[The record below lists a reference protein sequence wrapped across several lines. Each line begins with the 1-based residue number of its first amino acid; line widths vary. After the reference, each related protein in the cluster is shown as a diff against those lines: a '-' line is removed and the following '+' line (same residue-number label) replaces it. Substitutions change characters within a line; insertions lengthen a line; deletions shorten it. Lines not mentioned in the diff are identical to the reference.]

1 MVFFMFFSFLSDLPS
16 LCSGVVFYAHGIF
29 DTASRYDE
37 FMYRTFVARGFAV
50 HAFDFVGHG
59 RSGGERGQWTDCALN
74 VVDLHRFVCDTLALP
89 RFERLPYFV
98 VAKASGV
105 ILANHMID
113 RIMRDN
119 FVRKPSGFCC
129 ISPAGK
135 VKKTYSAAKKAVAR
149 FAAKVAP
156 RMDVASIK
164 VEFMNSIPAERTA
177 YETDPLV
184 YHGNFS
190 SATAAA
196 LLKSIRDTDYSRIRC
211 PVFVLAAELEQVVD
225 ADAGLVLYDTVPAP
239 SKLLKSYDA
248 CWHDLVREPQK
259 EQVFNDIGNWM
270 LAILACAGPA
280 PPGERVVVV
289 TDAAVPAGH
298 LSAQVPD
305 SLIHAFALLAPLA
318 APNVAPWYC
327 NAADCH
333 RVFGVE
339 DDLLHHVRTAHMVS
353 GPYRCF
359 ACQKEHSTIDD
370 VHAHEHAKHK
380 PDAGALQSFAH
391 SVVRTMHQTN
401 SDSSTSSGSLPLLD
415 SALQRRGSRL
425 GFVVPPVGTSGQLP
439 PAMRDMSPPVSP
451 TRDDAAASQQQ
462 QRRRRRQAFLWCG
475 AAGRT
480 HDDRHVGDEHDA
492 AQADASL
499 AATRRQWQQW
509 RRLCVAAACRV
520 AVAALGGA
528 AANGSDAAGAA
539 ARVVAEC
546 ERVAACQRRAVA
558 GARVVDA
565 EQVGGGGGVGGGAR
579 TSGGGASRNARL
591 SRCTQDSS
599 ENVAAK

>member
-1 MVFFMFFSFLSDLPS
+1 
-16 LCSGVVFYAHGIF
+16 
-29 DTASRYDE
+29 
-37 FMYRTFVARGFAV
+37 MYRTFVARGFAV

-59 RSGGERGQWTDCALN
+59 RSGGDRGQWTDCALN

-156 RMDVASIK
+156 RMDVASVK
-164 VEFMNSIPAERTA
+164 VEFMNSIPAERVA
-177 YETDPLV
+177 YESDPLV

-225 ADAGLVLYDTVPAP
+225 ADAGLVLYDTVPAS
-239 SKLLKSYDA
+239 SKLLKTYDA

-270 LAILACAGPA
+270 LAVLACAGPA
-280 PPGERVVVV
+280 PAGERVVVV
-289 TDAAVPAGH
+289 TDAVVPAGH

-305 SLIHAFALLAPLA
+305 SLIQTFALLAPLA
-318 APNVAPWYC
+318 APNVAPWHC
-327 NAADCH
+327 NAVDCN

-339 DDLLHHVRTAHMVS
+339 DDLLHHVRSAHMVS

-370 VHAHEHAKHK
+370 VQAHEHAKHK
-380 PDAGALQSFAH
+380 ADTGALTTFAH
-391 SVVRTMHQTN
+391 SVVRMMHQAN
-401 SDSSTSSGSLPLLD
+401 SDSASSSALPLLD

-425 GFVVPPVGTSGQLP
+425 GFAVPPIGGGALP
-439 PAMRDMSPPVSP
+439 SPALRDLSPPVSP
-451 TRDDAAASQQQ
+451 SRDDAAVSSSSGG
-462 QRRRRRQAFLWCG
+462 RRFSGVPPL
-475 AAGRT
+475 AGNGPVAVDSSPMSTTPPKPSRLSP
-480 HDDRHVGDEHDA
+480 RPDA
-492 AQADASL
+492 NSG
-499 AATRRQWQQW
+499 TGSVSPP
-509 RRLCVAAACRV
+509 RLSPRV
-520 AVAALGGA
+520 ASPGPGAVALPRVSMPAPPA
-528 AANGSDAAGAA
+528 ASMLPSPPRVSSPSVGISPRANGVQLVRTASAQSKLTAVASVVAPPRRPTPPDEQFPAYPDVPTTAVGFSTRSDAEPGYT
-539 ARVVAEC
+539 VPESF
-546 ERVAACQRRAVA
+546 QT
-558 GARVVDA
+558 D
-565 EQVGGGGGVGGGAR
+565 QP
-579 TSGGGASRNARL
+579 
-591 SRCTQDSS
+591 
-599 ENVAAK
+599 KF